1 VADFHNFEE
10 ARDHNL
16 EKPVTVTGYLNQSRL
31 LDENVGKMQKQLV
44 HYRHYNPKLFDDL
57 DSNRQFFGKVLQG
70 SQDGNVVTVLH
81 AQRNIHFSGQN
92 PTYNDTLFSK
102 ASKFRLMNRLAS
114 NFFSNF
120 KEHLQRKI
128 AVLSSTKE
136 TLNESKE
143 YFLRCCPK
151 KRQHQENNLNQAVSR
166 LITLRAFW
174 FACARTDIE
183 DC

>member
-57 DSNRQFFGKVLQG
+57 DCNRQFFGKVLQG
-70 SQDGNVVTVLH
+70 IQDGNVVTVFH
-81 AQRNIHFSGQN
+81 AQRDIHFSGQT
-92 PTYNDTLFSK
+92 PTYNDTLSSK

-114 NFFSNF
+114 NFSVISKSTFS
-120 KEHLQRKI
+120 
-128 AVLSSTKE
+128 
-136 TLNESKE
+136 
-143 YFLRCCPK
+143 
-151 KRQHQENNLNQAVSR
+151 
-166 LITLRAFW
+166 
-174 FACARTDIE
+174 AR
-183 DC
+183 

>member
-1 VADFHNFEE
+1 
-10 ARDHNL
+10 L

-70 SQDGNVVTVLH
+70 IQDGNVVTVFH
-81 AQRNIHFSGQN
+81 AQRDIHFSGQT
-92 PTYNDTLFSK
+92 PTYNDTLSSK

-136 TLNESKE
+136 ALYVDIKKRFPRH
-143 YFLRCCPK
+143 YPK
-151 KRQHQENNLNQAVSR
+151 KGQYRENDPNQADSK

-174 FACARTDIE
+174 LACASTDI
-183 DC
+183 DD